1 MMQQPV
7 YQQEQQGSQDQGQ
20 MVLCPVRL
28 VYETQMLV
36 QPGDQIQ
43 PNQTILINH
52 QNTPPWIQN
61 RQVQNQVI
69 YVQHVPTNYI
79 PSHQQHID
87 QNQLYIQNYG
97 YQNVP
102 QMFVQNPQ
110 EQIRPL
116 QMMPNM
122 VQNMQTL
129 PTNISAIQNQRM
141 VSNVAPMQQQVN
153 IVNTQN
159 QNMNRLI
166 APNQINPNEL
176 INKPQEITQQV
187 YRHQMPQTVQQEQ
200 RFPVQQTVAM
210 VPNNAQNI
218 QRVPQTFEPNVSQI
232 RPMQQNIA
240 PNIAPNIQQA
250 YPNTIF
256 NVDESRK
263 VNATVNKGTNPM
275 NHNVVHTTPA
285 AKSLPQTYRPIQPRT
300 HQVRNTGPNL
310 LPMQPSTSIQAQHT
324 MPNIISMNNVPR
336 KIMPVPVTNV
346 NTTLSNVKIEG
357 NNFLFNRKRKSESPD
372 EVHKKVSNNNQTEAP
387 TVIKQIQN
395 ESYTM
400 NTSADV
406 GVNTSPIHRPS
417 GRITINNMQIT
428 PLNPNAPN
436 SKLIEELAKP
446 IRNNTRSIQVPEAQ
460 NVVRNMVNIVPE
472 NVTETVPTEK
482 EKLVRNTVYV
492 QARGRILTDKDTI
505 IPEPPKI
512 EAVVKPPEPNITLP
526 TVKPKI
532 ETIVNHPE
540 PKVTKIETI
549 VNHPEPKVTKI
560 ETIVNHPEPKVTKIE
575 TIVHHPEPYISM
587 PLLNEK
593 QPEKSQEKIKEKPEI
608 KKEIA
613 LLMSASVKMP
623 VKVEDSK
630 NKVKVEVKQEKK
642 SDITQMEPPKE
653 VVKVKTETKPDVRVK
668 EESLEAVKEVK
679 EDRGYILTHVLGGFV
694 IQESNIA
701 FPIRKPLK
709 EKTLFNNTE
718 ESKRENRDMKR
729 DREFVKDNSKI
740 LDISHLNIQE
750 CENMEAEAD
759 DSKTIGEKDNPF
771 RLLKPSE
778 VRTWTAEQLATHLVQ
793 YNWTETVSV
802 LQDHELDGESLLLV
816 SKAQLVTIGV
826 KEDHAEIICEFVKS

>member
-1 MMQQPV
+1 MMQQQV
-7 YQQEQQGSQDQGQ
+7 YQQEQQGAQDQGQQ

-69 YVQHVPTNYI
+69 YVQHVPTNYM

-122 VQNMQTL
+122 VQNMQAL
-129 PTNISAIQNQRM
+129 PANIGAIQNQRM

-200 RFPVQQTVAM
+200 RFPMQQTIAM
-210 VPNNAQNI
+210 VPNNVQNI
-218 QRVPQTFEPNVSQI
+218 QRVPQTFDPNVSQI
-232 RPMQQNIA
+232 RPMQQ
-240 PNIAPNIQQA
+240 NIAPNIQQA

-263 VNATVNKGTNPM
+263 VNTTVSKGTNPM
-275 NHNVVHTTPA
+275 NHNVVHPIPA

-300 HQVRNTGPNL
+300 HQVRNNGPNL
-310 LPMQPSTSIQAQHT
+310 LPMQVTTSIQAQHT

-387 TVIKQIQN
+387 VVIKQIQN

-400 NTSADV
+400 NSSADV

-428 PLNPNAPN
+428 PLNPNVPN

-446 IRNNTRSIQVPEAQ
+446 IRSNTHSIQTETQ
-460 NVVRNMVNIVPE
+460 NVVRNMTNIVPE
-472 NVTETVPTEK
+472 NVTEMVPTEK

-492 QARGRILTDKDTI
+492 QARGRILTDKDTT

-512 EAVVKPPEPNITLP
+512 ETIVKPPEPNVTLP

-532 ETIVNHPE
+532 ETVISNPE

-549 VNHPEPKVTKI
+549 VNHPEP
-560 ETIVNHPEPKVTKIE
+560 N
-575 TIVHHPEPYISM
+575 ISM

-593 QPEKSQEKIKEKPEI
+593 QPEKNQETVKETPVI
-608 KKEIA
+608 KKET
-613 LLMSASVKMP
+613 STVVKMP
-623 VKVEDSK
+623 VKVEESK
-630 NKVKVEVKQEKK
+630 SKIKIEVKQEK
-642 SDITQMEPPKE
+642 SDNASMEPPKE
-653 VVKVKTETKPDVRVK
+653 VVKIKTESKPDVKVK
-668 EESLEAVKEVK
+668 EESSEAVK

-718 ESKRENRDMKR
+718 ESKRENKDMKR

-750 CENMEAEAD
+750 CENMEADTD
-759 DSKTIGEKDNPF
+759 DSKTIDEKDNPF

-778 VRTWTAEQLATHLVQ
+778 VRTWTAEQLATHLAK